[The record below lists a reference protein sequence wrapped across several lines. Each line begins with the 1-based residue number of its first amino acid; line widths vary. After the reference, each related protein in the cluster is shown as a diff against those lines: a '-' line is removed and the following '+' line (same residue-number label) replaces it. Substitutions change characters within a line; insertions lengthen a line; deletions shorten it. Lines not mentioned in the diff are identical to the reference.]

1 MRKNIVALVLL
12 GWLTGAAYAQQQA
25 PPILLHAAACL
36 ASKQQL
42 PTSPGTALSL
52 GSWTDTKTY
61 PGKKV
66 LYLVATT
73 GSNHSAGQVYSIFY
87 SERRHHQIFDIQNG
101 TTFVQS
107 TDGKGTI
114 NYVVPPIGLADSEGS
129 FTAAIH
135 QLNSEP
141 RYTVTGAEISG
152 QLTHTTC
159 KSYIDN
165 DQP

>member
-1 MRKNIVALVLL
+1 MRKNFAALLL
-12 GWLTGAAYAQQQA
+12 LSGLAGAACAQQA
-25 PPILLHAAACL
+25 PPLLLHAATCL
-36 ASKQQL
+36 ASKKQL
-42 PTSPGTALSL
+42 PTSPGSTLSL
-52 GSWTDTKTY
+52 GSWTDTESY

-66 LYLVATT
+66 LYVVATSE
-73 GSNHSAGQVYSIFY
+73 SNHSAGRVYSIFY
-87 SERRHHQIFDIQNG
+87 AEYRHHQIFDIQNG

-114 NYVVPPIGLADSEGS
+114 NYVVPPIGLADAEGS
-129 FTAAIH
+129 FTAAIQ
-135 QLNSEP
+135 QLNSQP

-152 QLTHTTC
+152 PMRHTTC

>member
-1 MRKNIVALVLL
+1 MRKNLVALLL
-12 GWLTGAAYAQQQA
+12 LSGLTGAAWAQQA
-25 PPILLHAAACL
+25 PPLLLHAATCL
-36 ASKQQL
+36 ASKKQL
-42 PTSPGTALSL
+42 PTAANSSLSI
-52 GSWTDTKTY
+52 GGWTDTKSY

-87 SERRHHQIFDIQNG
+87 TERGHHQLFDIQNG
-101 TTFVQS
+101 ATFVQS

-114 NYVVPPIGLADSEGS
+114 NYVVPPIGLADSEGA
-129 FTAAIH
+129 FTAAIQ
-135 QLNSEP
+135 QLNSQP

-152 QLTHTTC
+152 PMSHTTC
-159 KSYIDN
+159 KSYVDN

>member
-1 MRKNIVALVLL
+1 VRKNFIALLLL
-12 GWLTGAAYAQQQA
+12 GALTGAACAQQA
-25 PPILLHAAACL
+25 PPLLLHAATCL
-36 ASKQQL
+36 ASKKQL
-42 PTSPGTALSL
+42 PTAANSSLSL

-87 SERRHHQIFDIQNG
+87 TEYHHHQLFDIQNG

-107 TDGKGTI
+107 ADGKGTI
-114 NYVVPPIGLADSEGS
+114 YYVVPPIGLADSEGS

-152 QLTHTTC
+152 PMSHTTC

>member
-1 MRKNIVALVLL
+1 MALLLL
-12 GWLTGAAYAQQQA
+12 GGLTGAACAQQA
-25 PPILLHAAACL
+25 PPLLLHAATCL
-36 ASKQQL
+36 ASKKQL

-52 GSWTDTKTY
+52 GSWTDAKSY

-87 SERRHHQIFDIQNG
+87 SEYHHHQMFDIQNG

-129 FTAAIH
+129 FTAAIQ

-152 QLTHTTC
+152 PMSHTTC